1 MFTQPLNPTGNIVLT
16 ALAALIPI
24 IVLLILLAG
33 LRMSAW
39 LATLIGSIVTILVAI
54 PIWHSPPVETIEAWI
69 IGALVGFWY
78 ITWIT
83 IWGVTIYNTLVL
95 TGKFDVF
102 REWVVA
108 NATNDARVQAILLA
122 WSFGALMEGLV
133 GFGYPWAIVS
143 PLLVALGY
151 DWIKAI
157 QTSAL
162 ANNAPVSF
170 GALGTPVI
178 ALALVTGIPLMT
190 MSAAVGR
197 VVALLAVFVPFMLL
211 IIVDGTRGL
220 KDAWPVALIGGLG
233 YVAGQF
239 PVSNYL
245 GPYLPDIAGSL
256 VSFFI
261 LMVFLKVWRPRRIV
275 TFGTQAANSSG
286 QQRKFTTKDVVMAW
300 LPFIILII
308 VVTLWT
314 GPWSPLP
321 RFVITTLVVKAY
333 STVLH
338 KVIAVVFE
346 VNPFV
351 AGTSIFV
358 SWLIIWAVLGASPK
372 VFIESLRRTWHQM
385 WGAILTGFFV
395 VGLAYVFNYSGM
407 AYSLAYASSLVGLA
421 FIVIS
426 PFLGFIGAALSGSN
440 TASNTLFGALQATV
454 GKLLGLPVPLLP
466 ASNSVGAELGKPVAP
481 QTVSVGV
488 STTPY
493 VRREGIVVR
502 KNLPWAIMYVFYLI
516 FVVSLYAFVFP
527 WAMPKV

>member
-1 MFTQPLNPTGNIVLT
+1 M
-16 ALAALIPI
+16 
-24 IVLLILLAG
+24 
-33 LRMSAW
+33 
-39 LATLIGSIVTILVAI
+39 
-54 PIWHSPPVETIEAWI
+54 
-69 IGALVGFWY
+69 
-78 ITWIT
+78 
-83 IWGVTIYNTLVL
+83 
-95 TGKFDVF
+95 F

-108 NATNDARVQAILLA
+108 NATSDARVQAILLA
-122 WSFGALMEGLV
+122 CPLV
-133 GFGYPWAIVS
+133 LSWRDLWGFGYPWAIVS

-151 DWIKAI
+151 EWIKAI

-178 ALALVTGIPLMT
+178 ALSLVTGIPLMT

-211 IIVDGTRGL
+211 IIVDGARGGL
-220 KDAWPVALIGGLG
+220 RDAWPVALIGGLG

-256 VSFFI
+256 ISFFI
-261 LMVFLKVWRPRRIV
+261 LLAFLRVWRPKRIV
-275 TFGTQAANSSG
+275 TFGKQEINGSG
-286 QQRKFTTKDVVMAW
+286 QQRRFTTKDVVMAW
-300 LPFIILII
+300 LPFIILIF

-321 RFVITTLVVKAY
+321 HFVIATWSVKAY

-338 KVIAVVFE
+338 KVVAVVFE

-358 SWLIIWAVLGASPK
+358 SWLIIWAVLGANPK
-372 VFIESLRRTWHQM
+372 VFVESLKRTWHQM
-385 WGAILTGFFV
+385 WGGAILTGFFV

-407 AYSLAYASSLVGLA
+407 AYSLAYASSLVGLV
-421 FIVIS
+421 FIIIS

-502 KNLPWAIMYVFYLI
+502 RNLPWAIMYVFYLI
-516 FVVSLYAFVFP
+516 FVIALYAFVFP

>member
-1 MFTQPLNPTGNIVLT
+1 MFTQPLNPLGNLVLT
-16 ALAALIPI
+16 SLAALIPI
-24 IVLLILLAG
+24 IVLLALLAG

-39 LATLIGSIVTILVAI
+39 LATLITSIVTILVAI
-54 PIWHSPPVETIEAWI
+54 PTWHSPPLETFEAWV

-95 TGKFDVF
+95 TGKFDIF
-102 REWVVA
+102 RDWVVA
-108 NATNDARVQAILLA
+108 NATSDARVQAILLA

-151 DWIKAI
+151 EWIRAI

-178 ALALVTGIPLMT
+178 ALSLVTGIPLMT

-197 VVALLAVFVPFMLL
+197 VVALLAVFVPFILL
-211 IIVDGTRGL
+211 IIVDGARGL
-220 KDAWPVALIGGLG
+220 RDAWPVALIGGLS

-256 VSFFI
+256 ISFFV
-261 LMVFLKVWRPRRIV
+261 LMLFLRVWRPKRII
-275 TFGTQAANSSG
+275 TFGAATNGSSTQRS
-286 QQRKFTTKDVVMAW
+286 FTTKDVILAW
-300 LPFIILII
+300 SPFIILIF

-321 RFVITTLVVKAY
+321 KFVITTWSLKAY

-338 KVIAVVFE
+338 KVVAVAFE

-358 SWLIIWAVLGASPK
+358 SWLIIWAVLGAKPK
-372 VFIESLRRTWHQM
+372 VFVESLKRTFNQM

-421 FIVIS
+421 FILIS
-426 PFLGFIGAALSGSN
+426 PFLGFIGAAMSGSN
-440 TASNTLFGALQATV
+440 TASNTLFGALQAAV
-454 GKLLGLPVPLLP
+454 GKLLGLSVPLLP
-466 ASNSVGAELGKPVAP
+466 ASNSVGSELGKPVAP

-493 VRREGIVVR
+493 VRKEGIIVR
-502 KNLPWAIMYVFYLI
+502 KNLPWAIMYVLYLI
-516 FVVSLYAFVFP
+516 FIISLYAFVFP